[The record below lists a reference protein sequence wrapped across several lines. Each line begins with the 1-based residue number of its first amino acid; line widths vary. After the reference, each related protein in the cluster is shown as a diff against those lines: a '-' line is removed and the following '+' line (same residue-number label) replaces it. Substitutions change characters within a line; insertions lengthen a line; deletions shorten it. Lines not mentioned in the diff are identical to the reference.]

1 MVGEEIDRDGRTLG
15 FGGGEGSGGTLQP
28 AGMNNGRP
36 ASLLANK
43 KTAHEAW
50 TPTIKCARARVFAT
64 HVRFTIYNILIQ

>member
-50 TPTIKCARARVFAT
+50 TPTVK
-64 HVRFTIYNILIQ
+64 

>member
-1 MVGEEIDRDGRTLG
+1 MVATAPRVRSALSMVGEEIDRDGRTLG

-50 TPTIKCARARVFAT
+50 TPTIK
-64 HVRFTIYNILIQ
+64 